1 MGPFVSGSSAAVE
14 NGIARLGI
22 EDVGGDERWEVL
34 HEEIVGKGFE
44 GRQID
49 YSHNIMMEENR
60 KNDGFDRQRDRIP
73 GKTLRCE

>member
-22 EDVGGDERWEVL
+22 EDVGGDKRWEVL

-44 GRQID
+44 GR
-49 YSHNIMMEENR
+49 
-60 KNDGFDRQRDRIP
+60 
-73 GKTLRCE
+73 